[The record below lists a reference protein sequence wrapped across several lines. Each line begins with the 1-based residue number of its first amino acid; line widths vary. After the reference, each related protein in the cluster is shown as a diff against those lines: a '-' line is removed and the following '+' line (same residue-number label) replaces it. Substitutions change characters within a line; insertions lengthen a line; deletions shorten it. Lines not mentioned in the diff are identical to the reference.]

1 MSKQREPGRAKEDK
15 NLSAESGGRRYTHP
29 YIQKS
34 RSHWGW
40 DCGYDSAWE
49 AEPEASER
57 LAGKDKSPRRT

>member
-1 MSKQREPGRAKEDK
+1 MNKQLEQGPEREGK
-15 NLSAESGGRRYTHP
+15 NPSQGSGGRRYTHP

-49 AEPEASER
+49 AAPEASER
-57 LAGKDKSPRRT
+57 LAGKEKSPRRT